1 MRTALVFTL
10 LALLFS
16 ACNIINPD
24 EKEPR
29 YLYIP
34 SFSFATTAQQGTD
47 SEKFTEIW
55 VYANDNIVTVTDL
68 PAMIPILDEGRVN
81 VRVLAGIR
89 NNGIRT
95 TRIFYPFVTSD
106 PFVLDGAPLSIDTV
120 IPAFRYVDDLAF
132 DQSDFDNSTPT
143 MVEMSGNQGS
153 FSLVTN
159 PDYVFEGDR
168 SGLLQL
174 NAGESYLY
182 FKNEE
187 NYLMPAG
194 NTVFLELNY
203 SCNDRFAV
211 GLIANTTGTESKN
224 NVLVINPTTTD
235 PVVPTWNKIYID
247 FGLVAQQNPNA
258 AFFETYFEL
267 NASKSDRPLSLY
279 IDNMKIVQFI
289 P

>member
-1 MRTALVFTL
+1 
-10 LALLFS
+10 
-16 ACNIINPD
+16 
-24 EKEPR
+24 
-29 YLYIP
+29 
-34 SFSFATTAQQGTD
+34 
-47 SEKFTEIW
+47 
-55 VYANDNIVTVTDL
+55 
-68 PAMIPILDEGRVN
+68 
-81 VRVLAGIR
+81 
-89 NNGIRT
+89 
-95 TRIFYPFVTSD
+95 
-106 PFVLDGAPLSIDTV
+106 VLDGAPLSIDTV